1 MRVIP
6 LLIVCGTLLA
16 PGNICGSTAH
26 AQGATENVW
35 PTREWPTS
43 SPETQGMDS
52 ADLAGL
58 VAFGTPRSF
67 DSLLI
72 ARRGRIVLDAYDAPY
87 TADIPHETRV
97 SANGRPPNGRRRF
110 A

>member
-6 LLIVCGTLLA
+6 LPIVRRTLLA
-16 PGNICGSTAH
+16 PGHICGSTAH
-26 AQGATENVW
+26 AQGDVW

-43 SPETQGMDS
+43 SPEAQGMNS

-58 VAFGTPRSF
+58 VAFGTTRSF

-72 ARRGRIVLDAYDAPY
+72 ARHGRIVLDAYYAPY

-97 SANGRPPNGRRRF
+97 SANGRPPNGHRRF

>member
-6 LLIVCGTLLA
+6 LLIVCDTLLVA
-16 PGNICGSTAH
+16 GHFCGSTAH

-43 SPETQGMDS
+43 SAEAQGMDS

-58 VAFGTPRSF
+58 VAFGTTRSF
-67 DSLLI
+67 DGLI
-72 ARRGRIVLDAYDAPY
+72 ARHGIVLDAYYPPY
-87 TADIPHETRV
+87 TADIPHATRV
-97 SANGRPPNGRRRF
+97 SANGRPPNGHRRF